1 MFNGAGIIES
11 LLPGG
16 PAHASRKIDKGDK
29 ILEVDGS
36 QVLGNS
42 LLRAITG
49 SDMPGSV
56 VCFRIQKPSVLSSL
70 HTLPLHRF
78 P

>member
-49 SDMPGSV
+49 CDTPGSFV
-56 VCFRIQKPSVLSSL
+56 SFMIQKPSVPSSL
-70 HTLPLHRF
+70 HALPLRRF